1 MGQAVHILKRNHLP
15 GQHAQGPARVT
26 LRRLATCERDQMR
39 LLLTVK
45 FPGIG
50 SRLDAAGS
58 QGNVH
63 SLLHK
68 PLADTLHRRETDK
81 KRLTDPPVCPS
92 GISFEQYV
100 RHRIFLAECS
110 PVLTISFSS
119 SRSSSV

>member
-1 MGQAVHILKRNHLP
+1 
-15 GQHAQGPARVT
+15 
-26 LRRLATCERDQMR
+26 MR

-81 KRLTDPPVCPS
+81 KRFTDPPVGPS

-100 RHRIFLAECS
+100 RPSYLSCRMLPGADNLFQLVPLLLGQINDIFLGHD
-110 PVLTISFSS
+110 PLL
-119 SRSSSV
+119 

>member
-15 GQHAQGPARVT
+15 GQHAQGPARAT

-63 SLLHK
+63 ALLHK

-81 KRLTDPPVCPS
+81 KRLTDYLVGPS

-100 RHRIFLAECS
+100 RPSYLSCR
-110 PVLTISFSS
+110 V
-119 SRSSSV
+119 